1 MIKKK
6 YWSLA
11 YTKYRIKA
19 KQRIYD
25 KLCEDAQIA
34 RDNPNPKSATEL
46 NESFIEEIFGSA
58 EEEKEK

>member
-34 RDNPNPKSATEL
+34 RDNPNPKSDAI
-46 NESFIEEIFGSA
+46 SFKLA
-58 EEEKEK
+58 L